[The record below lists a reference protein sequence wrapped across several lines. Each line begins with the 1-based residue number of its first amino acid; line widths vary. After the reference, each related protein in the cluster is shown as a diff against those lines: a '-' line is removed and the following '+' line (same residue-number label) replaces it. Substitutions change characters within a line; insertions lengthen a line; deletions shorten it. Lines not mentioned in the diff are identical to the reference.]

1 MSKPIESQVKLGAD
15 TKARLAALGIEQ
27 TRLARELNRSDV
39 AIHRAL
45 WGERAVLLGRI
56 IRWTE
61 RYERRKQST
70 KSAQSVAA

>member
-1 MSKPIESQVKLGAD
+1 MSKPIESQVKLGAE
-15 TKARLAALGIEQ
+15 TKARLTVLGVEQ

-45 WGERAVLLGRI
+45 RGERAVLLGRI
-56 IRWTE
+56 IRWIE

-70 KSAQSVAA
+70 KQNRPVAA

>member
-15 TKARLAALGIEQ
+15 TKARLATLGIEQ

-45 WGERAVLLGRI
+45 RGERAVLLGRI
-56 IRWTE
+56 IRWIE

-70 KSAQSVAA
+70 KSTQSVAA